1 MGGSKEKLENGMTDC
16 IKGDKREARLR
27 EWRAELERRDGA
39 RTLPGT
45 ETEGS

>member
-27 EWRAELERRDGA
+27 EWRAELERRDEERA
-39 RTLPGT
+39 LPGI